1 LARSTGVS
9 LGEIAMSEMDD
20 LLREFPPGVRE
31 RLRAAWEKL
40 PENGRNQLIRA
51 LSHFPGSLGGWR
63 ELMRLALAQVRLAT
77 GEKRRIA
84 IVGPANVGKSTLYN
98 QLLRDRA
105 DLAEVSPIPGTTR
118 VSQSADAGL
127 FAVVDT
133 PGADAAGAVGEV
145 EKERALASAREA
157 DLLVIVFDAV
167 HGVKRGEEQL
177 FRELAA
183 LDRPHVVV
191 LNKVDLLANERE
203 RTRVKEVAARTL
215 GLSADQIVS
224 CVAKNGKHVEDVLL
238 AVAKAEPE
246 IVAALGAALPA
257 YRRGL
262 AWSVTTKAGAT
273 AAAIAITPLPILD
286 VFPLLAV
293 QTSLVLGIARIYGE
307 RITLVRAREML
318 ATFGLG
324 LLGRT
329 LFLELSK
336 LGGPPGWLL
345 AAAIASSTTVVMGRA
360 AALWFERG
368 ERARAS
374 DLRAESRALTKRV
387 LDALKKLG
395 RRPKREVL
403 RREIE
408 QALPESPLTTA
419 DGEPTTTADPKA

>member
-1 LARSTGVS
+1 
-9 LGEIAMSEMDD
+9 MSEMDD

>member
-1 LARSTGVS
+1 
-9 LGEIAMSEMDD
+9 MSEMDD

-40 PENGRNQLIRA
+40 PESGRNQLIRA

-63 ELMRLALAQVRLAT
+63 ELMRLALAQVRLAA
-77 GEKRRIA
+77 GDKRRIA

-133 PGADAAGAVGEV
+133 PGADAAGAVGET
-145 EKERALASAREA
+145 EKQRALASAREA
-157 DLLVIVFDAV
+157 DFLVIVFDAV

-177 FRELAA
+177 FRELVA
-183 LDRPHVVV
+183 LDRPHIVV

-203 RTRVKEVAARTL
+203 RTRVQEVAARTL
-215 GLSADQIVS
+215 GLSADQVVT
-224 CVAKNGKHVEDVLL
+224 CVAKNGKQVERVLL

-246 IVAALGAALPA
+246 LVAALGAALPA

-262 AWSVTTKAGAT
+262 AWSATTKAGAT

-293 QTSLVLGIARIYGE
+293 QASLVLGIARIYGE
-307 RITLVRAREML
+307 RITLVRARELL

-329 LFLELSK
+329 LFIELSK

-345 AAAIASSTTVVMGRA
+345 AAAIATSTTVVMGRS

-368 ERARAS
+368 ERMRAS
-374 DLRAESRALTKRV
+374 EFRAESRALTKR
-387 LDALKKLG
+387 LLTSLKRLG
-395 RRPKREVL
+395 RRRPGREEL

-408 QALPESPLTTA
+408 VVLPEIAPVATEDALKS
-419 DGEPTTTADPKA
+419 

>member
-1 LARSTGVS
+1 
-9 LGEIAMSEMDD
+9 MSEMDD

-31 RLRAAWEKL
+31 RLRAAWEKV
-40 PENGRNQLIRA
+40 PESGRNQLIRA

-63 ELMRLALAQVRLAT
+63 ELMRLALAQVRLAA
-77 GEKRRIA
+77 GDKRRIA

-133 PGADAAGAVGEV
+133 PGADAAGAVGET
-145 EKERALASAREA
+145 EKQRALASAREA
-157 DLLVIVFDAV
+157 DFLVIVFDAV

-177 FRELAA
+177 FRELVA
-183 LDRPHVVV
+183 LDRPHIVV

-203 RTRVKEVAARTL
+203 RTRVQEVAARTL
-215 GLSADQIVS
+215 GLSADQVVT
-224 CVAKNGKHVEDVLL
+224 CVAKNGKQVERVLL

-246 IVAALGAALPA
+246 LVAALGAALPA

-262 AWSVTTKAGAT
+262 AWSATTRAGAT

-293 QTSLVLGIARIYGE
+293 QASLVLGIARIYGE
-307 RITLVRAREML
+307 RITLVRARELL

-329 LFLELSK
+329 LFIELSK

-345 AAAIASSTTVVMGRA
+345 AAAIATSTTVVMGRS

-368 ERARAS
+368 ERMRAS
-374 DLRAESRALTKRV
+374 EFRAESRALTKR
-387 LDALKKLG
+387 LLTSLKRLG
-395 RRPKREVL
+395 RRRPGREEL

-408 QALPESPLTTA
+408 VVLPEIAPVATEDALKS
-419 DGEPTTTADPKA
+419 